1 MIKIDLE
8 PRLAAGPVA
17 LALALGCGDPRDT
30 GNSPNA
36 TGTPLVT
43 TADTAGTQIRVV
55 NSGDPPAWDL
65 AVVASIGPGP
75 ELAEATPGDFGEAV
89 SVAFGPDENTVYVAD
104 RQNCEVRVFGID
116 GTHQRTFGRCGEG
129 PGEFTE
135 ALWSIAWVGDKLLAF
150 DFGGGR
156 IGEIAADGEWL
167 GQREIIGVPRGSWR
181 QALYPVGGGE
191 AYAYALAAEPG
202 SSGRLGLAWYGHDAA
217 GETADTVFPPAES
230 VGSSVVCTW
239 QGGGS
244 FTVEF
249 FNNPYAP
256 RSVVHPGRGGTLF
269 SAVSDE
275 YRIAVARGDDTLR
288 TVARELAPEPL
299 PTTSGTISPVS
310 STRGWTTSG
319 PTGTAI
325 RTVRSGRPPSRS
337 SKASSSTRRGAC
349 GSKWHGRPATAG
361 KCSTPTADCWPSF
374 PPANARG
381 PHFPRSASV
390 TSRRSAKTA
399 WSWTTW
405 TSGGSIGAAEHGAAA
420 PSRCLGG

>member
-1 MIKIDLE
+1 MSTRRKKGQRLGC
-8 PRLAAGPVA
+8 LAAGAVVF
-17 LALALGCGDPRDT
+17 ALALGCGAPGDT

-36 TGTPLVT
+36 TGTPLAT
-43 TADTAGTQIRVV
+43 TVDTAGTQIRVV
-55 NSGDPPAWDL
+55 NSGDPPEWDL
-65 AVVASIGPGP
+65 ALVASIGPGP
-75 ELAEATPGDFGEAV
+75 GLGEATPGDFGEAV

-249 FNNPYAP
+249 FDNPYAP
-256 RSVVHPGRGGTLF
+256 RSVVHPGPGGTLF

-299 PTTSGTISPVS
+299 SDDEWDDLSGQFDAWLDDQRPDGDCNPHRPV
-310 STRGWTTSG
+310 RPPAKPVLEGIFFDAAGRLWVEV
-319 PTGTAI
+319 A
-325 RTVRSGRPPSRS
+325 RTVGNRWEVFDPDGRLLAQLPAGERKRNALPALGVRHVATIRQDSLELDHMDIWRID
-337 SKASSSTRRGAC
+337 RR
-349 GSKWHGRPATAG
+349 R
-361 KCSTPTADCWPSF
+361 
-374 PPANARG
+374 
-381 PHFPRSASV
+381 
-390 TSRRSAKTA
+390 
-399 WSWTTW
+399 
-405 TSGGSIGAAEHGAAA
+405 
-420 PSRCLGG
+420 